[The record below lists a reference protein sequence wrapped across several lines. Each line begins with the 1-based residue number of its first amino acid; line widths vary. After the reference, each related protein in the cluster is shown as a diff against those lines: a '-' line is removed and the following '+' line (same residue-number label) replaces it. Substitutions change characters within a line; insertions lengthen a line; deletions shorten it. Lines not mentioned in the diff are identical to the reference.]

1 MTLTGGSS
9 QSEGNVLVNG
19 RPVCDDYWSDENA
32 GVICKMLGYAG
43 GVGISGSYF
52 GNIGSGFGMDD
63 VVCTGSEATIMECWH
78 QTTHNCAAREAAG
91 GICEEDAA
99 TTTTPQPAD
108 DDHKGEQNIKT
119 TFKSYFA

>member
-9 QSEGNVLVNG
+9 PSEGNVLVNG

-43 GVGISGSYF
+43 GVGVSGSYF
-52 GNIGSGFGMDD
+52 GNIGSGFVMDD
-63 VVCTGSEATIMECWH
+63 VVCTGSEASILECWH

-91 GICEEDAA
+91 VICEEDAA
-99 TTTTPQPAD
+99 TSTTPRPAA
-108 DDHKGEQNIKT
+108 DDHKGEQN
-119 TFKSYFA
+119 